1 MKKRYITGI
10 VLACA
15 LSIGCAAAVAAG
27 GGTSSDPLVNKNYLD
42 GTYLPAAY
50 GQIEA
55 RAAEKLASTGQNAE
69 KELQEAN
76 ERLSA
81 QLSGGEETVT
91 QVKRGGRITA
101 QTGAGIL
108 VVSGTF
114 RVSHSGAVV
123 DMTVGAE
130 LASGSTTTAFH
141 RYLAAEGTTAVFT
154 AESEDASVLLQG
166 GAAIT
171 ESALPFLDVKESDW
185 FYASVRYVY
194 EAGLFNGTDGT
205 HFSPTAQMNRGML
218 ATVLY
223 RLAGSPEP
231 KKAAAFQ
238 DVASGAYYAKAVA
251 WASEQGIVT
260 GVSATE
266 FAPDKPVTREQ
277 MAAMLY
283 RYAGQFAGLKTDT
296 SASLSGF
303 SDGNKVS
310 SYAKSAMQ
318 WAVGVKIIQGSG
330 QKLNPAGNATRA
342 EVAAMLQRF
351 SALLG

>member
-1 MKKRYITGI
+1 MKKRCITGI
-10 VLACA
+10 ALACV
-15 LSIGCAAAVAAG
+15 LCIGCAAAVAAG
-27 GGTSSDPLVNKNYLD
+27 GGTNRDPLVNKSYLD
-42 GTYLPAAY
+42 GTYLPSAY

-55 RAAEKLASTGQNAE
+55 QAAEKLESAGQSAE
-69 KELQEAN
+69 KELQKAN

-91 QVKRGGRITA
+91 QVKHGGRITV
-101 QTGAGIL
+101 QTGAGVL
-108 VVSGTF
+108 VVNGTF

-130 LASGSTTTAFH
+130 VASGSTTTAFH

-166 GAAIT
+166 GATVT
-171 ESALPFLDVKESDW
+171 ESALPFADVKESDW

-231 KKAAAFQ
+231 KKTAAFQ
-238 DVASGAYYAKAVA
+238 DVAASAYYAKAVA
-251 WASEQGIVT
+251 WASERGIVT
-260 GVSATE
+260 GVSAAK
-266 FAPDKPVTREQ
+266 FAPDAPVTREQ

-283 RYAGQFAGLKTDT
+283 RYAGQFAGLQTDT
-296 SASLSGF
+296 SASLSSF

-310 SYAKSAMQ
+310 AYAKSAMQ
-318 WAVGVKIIQGSG
+318 WAVGAKIIQGSG
-330 QKLNPAGNATRA
+330 QKLNPTGNANRA

-351 SALLG
+351 SLLLG